1 MMDNLLA
8 IGHILLAMTDLKKTA
23 EYRSLQDLANSLL
36 AARSPAVAT
45 KFAARIWDALP
56 AERRAEIG
64 TAAVLQALV
73 QIGLQ
78 QGRGHDR
85 QLQRHY
91 SAANLVIEDIALR
104 LLVGTEAASRDT
116 APHR

>member
-1 MMDNLLA
+1 MALV
-8 IGHILLAMTDLKKTA
+8 HILSAMTDFKKNV
-23 EYRSLQDLANSLL
+23 RHRPLQDLANSLL
-36 AARSPAVAT
+36 AAGSPAAAT
-45 KFAARIWDALP
+45 KLAAKIWDVLP

-64 TAAVLQALV
+64 TAAVLQAIV

-91 SAANLVIEDIALR
+91 SAANLVIEDIVLR
-104 LLVGTEAASRDT
+104 LLVGTEDASYDK